1 MMPLAEHHADLA
13 PSLSPGRPAL
23 AIARHSCRA
32 YRRPRRRFPAISRAI
47 DALPIGDRPDGLMTA
62 YCDSLYKP
70 AGACLSALLALLP
83 DAPSDG
89 RTANRGSFGV
99 ELDGRLFLAVWDED
113 GVIYK
118 GSDPVSNHGCY
129 RLFDVA
135 KSAVLDLTPHE
146 VDAVTHEPPP
156 APEATPPW
164 ASFAAGDLGWT
175 VSYHPDLIEAMRSS
189 KGQVAQVMPAL
200 PVVEGRMPGAFVFR
214 RLDDHPGELYSLTR

>member
-1 MMPLAEHHADLA
+1 MPLAEYHADLA
-13 PSLSPGRPAL
+13 PDLSPSRPAL

-32 YRRPRRRFPAISRAI
+32 YRRAGRRFPAISRAI
-47 DALPIGDRPDGLMTA
+47 DALPVADRPDGLMTA

-99 ELDGRLFLAVWDED
+99 ELDGRLFLAIWDED

-118 GSDPVSNHGCY
+118 GSAPVSNHGCY

-135 KSAVLDLTPHE
+135 RSAVLDLTPAGAE
-146 VDAVTHEPPP
+146 EPPP

-164 ASFAAGDLGWT
+164 ASFAAGGLGWT
-175 VSYHPDLIEAMRSS
+175 VSYHPDLIEAMRAG
-189 KGQVAQVMPAL
+189 KGPGTQVMPAL
-200 PVVEGRMPGAFVFR
+200 PVVDGRMPGAFVFS
-214 RLDDHPGELYSLTR
+214 RLDEHPGELYSLTR